1 MSQNI
6 EKINRRKDNIE
17 TISPLLSALRT
28 ISLSN
33 WRSSLNREKNLKSY
47 INQLEDAHKIVKENA
62 NITHPHKSSQKKIL
76 YIIGTNR
83 GLCGN
88 FNKSIRDL
96 FIQEI
101 SLKNKELE
109 ITLIGKRLSHVF
121 KQANLLFTK
130 AMDFPDIKNIQDYAL
145 SLSRS
150 IATNFQH
157 SSVSVLYNK
166 YIGAS
171 KYITTIQ
178 SIYPREDIILVERDI
193 NSGEFIVDTDPQQ
206 LMRMIEFI
214 SFNSHL
220 QLCLLSSLASESS
233 ARFSIMEN
241 AGRNVDDMINELIAA
256 AEKEE
261 IEKNEEE
268 IKEARENIC
277 KDLKAIIAR
286 NIWRQSEFYEI
297 YNEDSEAYIKAI
309 EVINNKKKYQEIL
322 KQ

>member
-17 TISPLLSALRT
+17 TTSPLLSALRT

-62 NITHPHKSSQKKIL
+62 NITHPQKFSQKKIL

-109 ITLIGKRLSHVF
+109 ITLIGKRLSQVF

-130 AMDFPDIKNIQDYAL
+130 ALDFPDIKNIQDFAL

-150 IATNFQH
+150 AATNFQH

-241 AGRNVDDMINELIAA
+241 AGRNVDDMINEL
-256 AEKEE
+256 K
-261 IEKNEEE
+261 
-268 IKEARENIC
+268 
-277 KDLKAIIAR
+277 IIIQDHR
-286 NIWRQSEFYEI
+286 RGKITTET
-297 YNEDSEAYIKAI
+297 
-309 EVINNKKKYQEIL
+309 QEL
-322 KQ
+322 AVSSGLLNSDK

>member
-6 EKINRRKDNIE
+6 EIINRRKENIE

-33 WRSSLNREKNLKSY
+33 WRSSLNREINLKSY

-62 NITHPHKSSQKKIL
+62 KINHPHEISLKKIL

-96 FIQEI
+96 FMQEG
-101 SLKNKELE
+101 LFNNEDLE
-109 ITLIGKRLSHVF
+109 IIIIGKRLSRVF
-121 KQANLLFTK
+121 KQADLSFTNTL
-130 AMDFPDIKNIQDYAL
+130 DFPDIKNIQDFAIPL
-145 SLSRS
+145 SNS
-150 IATNFQH
+150 AVKNFQH

-171 KYITTIQ
+171 KHTATLQ
-178 SIYPREDIILVERDI
+178 NIYPQEDINLIEKDI
-193 NSGEFIVDTDPQQ
+193 ISSGFIVDTDPQQ
-206 LMRMIEFI
+206 LMRTIEFVL
-214 SFNSHL
+214 FNSHL

-241 AGRNVDDMINELIAA
+241 AGRNVDDMINELKIIIQDHRRGKITTETQELAVSSGLLNS
-256 AEKEE
+256 EK
-261 IEKNEEE
+261 
-268 IKEARENIC
+268 
-277 KDLKAIIAR
+277 
-286 NIWRQSEFYEI
+286 
-297 YNEDSEAYIKAI
+297 
-309 EVINNKKKYQEIL
+309 
-322 KQ
+322 

>member
-47 INQLEDAHKIVKENA
+47 IEQLEKAHKIVKENA

-76 YIIGTNR
+76 YIVGTNR

-96 FIQEI
+96 FIQE
-101 SLKNKELE
+101 SSFENKELE
-109 ITLIGKRLSHVF
+109 IILIGKRLSQVF

-130 AMDFPDIKNIQDYAL
+130 ALDFPDIKNIQDYAI

-150 IATNFQH
+150 AAINFQH

-178 SIYPREDIILVERDI
+178 NIYPREDINLVERDI
-193 NSGEFIVDTDPQQ
+193 NSDEFIVDTDPQQ

-241 AGRNVDDMINELIAA
+241 AGRNVDDMINEL
-256 AEKEE
+256 K
-261 IEKNEEE
+261 
-268 IKEARENIC
+268 
-277 KDLKAIIAR
+277 IIIQDHR
-286 NIWRQSEFYEI
+286 RGKITTET
-297 YNEDSEAYIKAI
+297 
-309 EVINNKKKYQEIL
+309 QEL
-322 KQ
+322 AVSSGLLNSDK

>member
-6 EKINRRKDNIE
+6 EKINRRKKNIE

-47 INQLEDAHKIVKENA
+47 IEQLEDAQNIVKENA
-62 NITHPHKSSQKKIL
+62 NITHPQKFSQKKIL

-88 FNKSIRDL
+88 FNKSIRDF

-109 ITLIGKRLSHVF
+109 ITLIGKRLSRVF
-121 KQANLLFTK
+121 KQANLSFTK
-130 AMDFPDIKNIQDYAL
+130 ALDFPDIKNIQDFTI

-150 IATNFQH
+150 GATNFQH

-171 KYITTIQ
+171 KYITTLQ

-241 AGRNVDDMINELIAA
+241 AGRNVDDMINEL
-256 AEKEE
+256 
-261 IEKNEEE
+261 
-268 IKEARENIC
+268 NI
-277 KDLKAIIAR
+277 IIQDHR
-286 NIWRQSEFYEI
+286 RGKITTET
-297 YNEDSEAYIKAI
+297 
-309 EVINNKKKYQEIL
+309 QEL
-322 KQ
+322 AVSSGL

>member
-62 NITHPHKSSQKKIL
+62 NITHPQKFSQKKIL

-109 ITLIGKRLSHVF
+109 ITLIGKRLSQVF

-130 AMDFPDIKNIQDYAL
+130 ALDFPDIKNIQDFAL

-150 IATNFQH
+150 AATNFQH

-241 AGRNVDDMINELIAA
+241 AGRNVDDMINEL
-256 AEKEE
+256 K
-261 IEKNEEE
+261 
-268 IKEARENIC
+268 
-277 KDLKAIIAR
+277 IIIQDHR
-286 NIWRQSEFYEI
+286 RGKITTET
-297 YNEDSEAYIKAI
+297 
-309 EVINNKKKYQEIL
+309 QEL
-322 KQ
+322 AVSSGLLNSDK

>member
-6 EKINRRKDNIE
+6 EKINRRKKNIE

-47 INQLEDAHKIVKENA
+47 IEQLEDAQNIVKENA
-62 NITHPHKSSQKKIL
+62 NITHPQKFSQKKIL

-88 FNKSIRDL
+88 FNKSIRDF

-109 ITLIGKRLSHVF
+109 ITLIGKRLSRVF
-121 KQANLLFTK
+121 KQANLSFTK
-130 AMDFPDIKNIQDYAL
+130 ALDFPDIKNIQDFTI

-150 IATNFQH
+150 GATNFQH

-171 KYITTIQ
+171 KYITTLQ

-214 SFNSHL
+214 SFNSHF

-241 AGRNVDDMINELIAA
+241 AGRNVDDMINEL
-256 AEKEE
+256 
-261 IEKNEEE
+261 
-268 IKEARENIC
+268 NI
-277 KDLKAIIAR
+277 IIQDHR
-286 NIWRQSEFYEI
+286 RGKITTET
-297 YNEDSEAYIKAI
+297 
-309 EVINNKKKYQEIL
+309 QEL
-322 KQ
+322 AVSSGLLNSDK

>member
-33 WRSSLNREKNLKSY
+33 WRSSLNRDKNLKSY
-47 INQLEDAHKIVKENA
+47 IEQLEDAQKIVQENA
-62 NITHPHKSSQKKIL
+62 NITHPQNFSQKKIL

-109 ITLIGKRLSHVF
+109 ITLIGKRLSQVF

-130 AMDFPDIKNIQDYAL
+130 ALDFPDIKNIKDFTI

-150 IATNFQH
+150 GATNFQH

-171 KYITTIQ
+171 KYITTLQ

-193 NSGEFIVDTDPQQ
+193 NRYEFIVDTDPQQ

-241 AGRNVDDMINELIAA
+241 AGRNVDDMINEL
-256 AEKEE
+256 K
-261 IEKNEEE
+261 
-268 IKEARENIC
+268 
-277 KDLKAIIAR
+277 IIIQDHR
-286 NIWRQSEFYEI
+286 RGKITTET
-297 YNEDSEAYIKAI
+297 
-309 EVINNKKKYQEIL
+309 QEL
-322 KQ
+322 AVSSGLLNSDK

>member
-47 INQLEDAHKIVKENA
+47 INQLEDAYQIVIENT
-62 NITHPHKSSQKKIL
+62 NINHPHENLRKKIL

-109 ITLIGKRLSHVF
+109 ITLIGKRLSQVF

-130 AMDFPDIKNIQDYAL
+130 ALDFPDIKNIQDFAL

-150 IATNFQH
+150 AATNFQH

-241 AGRNVDDMINELIAA
+241 AGRNVDDMINEL
-256 AEKEE
+256 K
-261 IEKNEEE
+261 
-268 IKEARENIC
+268 
-277 KDLKAIIAR
+277 IIIQDHR
-286 NIWRQSEFYEI
+286 RGKITTET
-297 YNEDSEAYIKAI
+297 
-309 EVINNKKKYQEIL
+309 QEL
-322 KQ
+322 AVSSGLLNSDK

>member
-6 EKINRRKDNIE
+6 EKINRRKKNIE

-47 INQLEDAHKIVKENA
+47 IEQLEDAQNIVKENA
-62 NITHPHKSSQKKIL
+62 NITHPQKFSQKKIL

-88 FNKSIRDL
+88 FNKSIRDF

-109 ITLIGKRLSHVF
+109 ITLIGKRLSRVF
-121 KQANLLFTK
+121 KQANLSFTK
-130 AMDFPDIKNIQDYAL
+130 ALDFPDIKNIQDFTI

-150 IATNFQH
+150 GATNFQH

-171 KYITTIQ
+171 KYITTLQ

-241 AGRNVDDMINELIAA
+241 AGRNVDDMINEL
-256 AEKEE
+256 
-261 IEKNEEE
+261 
-268 IKEARENIC
+268 NI
-277 KDLKAIIAR
+277 IIQDHR
-286 NIWRQSEFYEI
+286 RGKITTET
-297 YNEDSEAYIKAI
+297 
-309 EVINNKKKYQEIL
+309 QEL
-322 KQ
+322 AVSSGLLNSDK

>member
-62 NITHPHKSSQKKIL
+62 NITHPQKYSQKKIL

-96 FIQEI
+96 YIQEI

-109 ITLIGKRLSHVF
+109 ITLIGKRLSQVF

-130 AMDFPDIKNIQDYAL
+130 ALDFPDIKNIQDFAL

-150 IATNFQH
+150 AATNFQH

-241 AGRNVDDMINELIAA
+241 AGRNVDDMINEL
-256 AEKEE
+256 K
-261 IEKNEEE
+261 
-268 IKEARENIC
+268 
-277 KDLKAIIAR
+277 IIIQDHR
-286 NIWRQSEFYEI
+286 RGKITTET
-297 YNEDSEAYIKAI
+297 
-309 EVINNKKKYQEIL
+309 QEL
-322 KQ
+322 AVSSGLLNSDK